1 MCSDRNSYCSYYCD
15 EILSKVLVNLGKLL
29 SGNCRVVNWLDDI
42 SSRVLDVETARSVC
56 MIMRLV
62 NHWHIYGF
70 EIVVPGIYGFFA
82 LHDESIVIKD
92 AAVVRFR
99 VGTRQRQIVIST
111 GEINKV
117 VVCAIE
123 KLHTHYI
130 DIKLL
135 ALFHVFHP
143 KGNVA
148 NTSKS
153 GRAFVH
159 QYAPKLFQ
167 KD

>member
-130 DIKLL
+130 GIKLL
-135 ALFHVFHP
+135 ALFQIIYP

-148 NTSKS
+148 NTAKI
-153 GRAFVH
+153 GWACLH
-159 QYAPKLFQ
+159 LYAPSLFRQ
-167 KD
+167 V